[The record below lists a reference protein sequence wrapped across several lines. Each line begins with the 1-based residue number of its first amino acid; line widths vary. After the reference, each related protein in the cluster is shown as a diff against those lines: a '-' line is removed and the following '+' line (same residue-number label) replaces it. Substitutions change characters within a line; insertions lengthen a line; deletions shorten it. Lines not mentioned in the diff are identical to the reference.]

1 MRVLPPFRAFFT
13 ALCLAFS
20 CAHAQTVPLKIGFVY
35 VGPIADSGWTHQHDL
50 GRREMEKALGDKVKT
65 SFVENVPEGPDA
77 ERVMRQL
84 ALDGNGLIIAASFG
98 YMKPMLKV
106 AAEFPNTKFIHVS
119 GYEQAPNMALVNA
132 RFYEGRYLAGVI
144 AGAVSKT
151 GTAGYVAAF
160 PIPEV
165 LQGINAFTL
174 GMQRSNPN
182 IKLKVLWT
190 NSWFDPGKEREAAL
204 ALIDQK
210 ADVLAYHTGTAAVPL
225 TAQEKG
231 VMTVS
236 YHSDLRK
243 IAPQAQIAA
252 VTHSWGAHYTRAAQ
266 AVLNGTW
273 RADRLWGGTKEGFV
287 GLAGITLAAP
297 KATQEL
303 VQQISNDWR
312 RGTGHAFTG
321 PVFTQDG
328 KEVLPSGLTMSDA
341 QLNAMNYFVRGV
353 ESPFP
358 TRPTKQ

>member
-1 MRVLPPFRAFFT
+1 V
-13 ALCLAFS
+13 
-20 CAHAQTVPLKIGFVY
+20 GFVY

-50 GRREMEKALGDKVKT
+50 GRREMERALGDKVKT

-84 ALDGNGLIIAASFG
+84 AQDGHGLIIAASFG

-106 AAEFPNTKFIHVS
+106 ATDFPATKFIHVS

-144 AGAVSKT
+144 AGAMSKT

-174 GMQRSNPN
+174 GMQRSNPAA
-182 IKLKVLWT
+182 KLKVLWT

-225 TAQEKG
+225 AAQEKG
-231 VMTVS
+231 VMTIG
-236 YHSDLRK
+236 YHSDLGK

-252 VTHSWGAHYTRAAQ
+252 VTHRWGAYYTRAAQ
-266 AVLNGTW
+266 AVLAGTW
-273 RADRLWGGTKEGFV
+273 KADRLWGGTREGFV
-287 GLAGITLAAP
+287 SLTGVAP
-297 KATQEL
+297 TVPQATQQMA
-303 VQQISNDWR
+303 QQLASDWQ
-312 RGTGHAFTG
+312 RGVGHAFTG
-321 PVFTQDG
+321 PVFAQDG
-328 KEVLPSGLTMSDA
+328 KEMLASGARMTDA

-358 TRPTKQ
+358 LKP